1 MNDDLKDEVYMTQP
15 KRFIKQ
21 QSEYL
26 QIKEFYLW
34 AVIDLSPVIYFL
46 QGNCFIVY

>member
-1 MNDDLKDEVYMTQP
+1 
-15 KRFIKQ
+15 
-21 QSEYL
+21 L

-34 AVIDLSPVIYFL
+34 AVIDLSSVIYFL